1 MAGSHPQV
9 ESSRLILREEA
20 QKLLNEAIRMVEP
33 AARKHLLARS
43 FELVQRAE
51 ILPDAPLSEAPPSQG

>member
-1 MAGSHPQV
+1 MARGHFES
-9 ESSRLILREEA
+9 ESSRSILRDEA
-20 QKLLNEAIRMVEP
+20 QKLLNEAVRMVEP

-51 ILPDAPLSEAPPSQG
+51 IVPDSLPEVPVQG

>member
-1 MAGSHPQV
+1 MARGHIES
-9 ESSRLILREEA
+9 ESSRSFLRDEA
-20 QKLLNEAIRMVEP
+20 QKLLNEAVRMVEP

-51 ILPDAPLSEAPPSQG
+51 ILPDSTLPEAPVQG

>member
-1 MAGSHPQV
+1 MAMGHPES
-9 ESSRLILREEA
+9 ESSRSVLRDEA

-33 AARKHLLARS
+33 VARKHLLARS

-51 ILPDAPLSEAPPSQG
+51 ILPEAPVPETPAQS